1 MDAEKNELDEL
12 TKEIKRIITGNR
24 KFLKRVMDED
34 FEPEEGESEGGEE
47 AGEMVEL

>member
-1 MDAEKNELDEL
+1 MDQEKNELDEL
-12 TKEIKRIITGNR
+12 SKEIKRVIAGNR

-34 FEPEEGESEGGEE
+34 FEPEEEESEATEE

>member
-1 MDAEKNELDEL
+1 MDAEKSELDEL
-12 TKEIKRIITGNR
+12 SREIKKVIAGNK

-34 FEPEEGESEGGEE
+34 FEPEADEGETEEE

>member
-1 MDAEKNELDEL
+1 MDTEKNELDEL
-12 TKEIKRIITGNR
+12 TREIKKVIAGNR

-34 FEPEEGESEGGEE
+34 FEPEEGEIGEGEE

>member
-12 TKEIKRIITGNR
+12 SKEIKKVIAGNK

-34 FEPEEGESEGGEE
+34 FEPEEGENETEEETGEI
-47 AGEMVEL
+47 VEL

>member
-1 MDAEKNELDEL
+1 MDSEKNELDEL
-12 TKEIKRIITGNR
+12 TREIKKVIAGNR

-34 FEPEEGESEGGEE
+34 FEPEEDLSAEGEE

>member
-1 MDAEKNELDEL
+1 MDQEKNELDEL
-12 TKEIKRIITGNR
+12 SKEIKRVIAGNK

-34 FEPEEGESEGGEE
+34 FEPEEEECEATEE

>member
-1 MDAEKNELDEL
+1 MDAEKSELDEL
-12 TKEIKRIITGNR
+12 SREIKKVIAGNK

-34 FEPEEGESEGGEE
+34 FEPEEDEGEPEEE